1 MNSTPINETTAPV
14 TEEVTTEVIELTTEE
29 CTCHYCESLETTVP
43 NSMQYQF
50 DLTPEELGV
59 TAPIMG
65 KGMLGIFLVMGLI
78 ILCVSLLNNFGS
90 PDRKKKREEKKAA
103 KAQAKNNNNQ

>member
-1 MNSTPINETTAPV
+1 MET
-14 TEEVTTEVIELTTEE
+14 I
-29 CTCHYCESLETTVP
+29 TTVATTVAETAAGIG
-43 NSMQYQF
+43 F
-50 DLTPEELGV
+50 TPENLAE

-65 KGMLGIFLVMGLI
+65 KGMLGIFVVMGII
-78 ILCVSLLNNFGS
+78 ILCVSALNHFGS

>member
-1 MNSTPINETTAPV
+1 MATTTTTNTTAPAN
-14 TEEVTTEVIELTTEE
+14 EEVTTEVIELTTEE

-43 NSMQYQF
+43 NSMEYEF
-50 DLTPEELGV
+50 DLTPENLGT

-78 ILCVSLLNNFGS
+78 ILCVSLLNNLGS

>member
-1 MNSTPINETTAPV
+1 METTTNTATTP
-14 TEEVTTEVIELTTEE
+14 VTTEVIDLTAEE

-43 NSMQYQF
+43 NSMEYEF
-50 DLTPEELGV
+50 KLTPQELGT

-65 KGMLGIFLVMGLI
+65 KGMLGIFVVMGII
-78 ILCVSLLNNFGS
+78 ILCVSALNHFGS